1 MVNPDVYEQIAL
13 DVARLVQKKQIAY
26 GNSFGRSGEILRII
40 YPNGISHAHMDQA
53 LTIVRVLDKLFR
65 IANEP
70 EAFGESPWAD
80 IVGYGLLAEARRMM
94 S

>member
-1 MVNPDVYEQIAL
+1 MVYEQIAL
-13 DVARLVQKKQIAY
+13 DVARLVAEKQLSY
-26 GNSFGRSGEILRII
+26 GDSFGRSGEILRIL
-40 YPNGISHAHMDQA
+40 YPHGITHSQMDQA
-53 LTIVRVLDKLFR
+53 LTVVRVLDKLFR

-80 IVGYGLLAEARRMM
+80 IIGYGLLAEARRVR